1 MIFHEGTQ
9 IVTLVDINASNG
21 QMKHKGSVGVIINS
35 PRDTTHSYRVR
46 FPDGVEASIKRA
58 DFSIRREALAM
69 NIKQGAQDREHD
81 FSQYVIYRCIVGSR
95 AFGLEN
101 EESDT
106 DLRGIFLPPAD
117 LHWSLSGVPEQYE
130 SQATE
135 ECYWEL
141 QKFLTLALKANP
153 NVMECLYTPLV
164 EYTSPLA
171 EELLERR
178 EIFLSKIFYQ
188 TYNGYVLSQFKK
200 LEADLRNKGVI
211 KWKHAMHLI
220 RLLIS
225 GTILLNEG
233 VLQVRV
239 NEHRERLLAIR
250 NGQMS
255 WDDIDSWRL
264 ELHQES
270 SRIIRITRQRT
281 TSWSEPGEP

>member
-1 MIFHEGTQ
+1 
-9 IVTLVDINASNG
+9 
-21 QMKHKGSVGVIINS
+21 
-35 PRDTTHSYRVR
+35 
-46 FPDGVEASIKRA
+46 
-58 DFSIRREALAM
+58 
-69 NIKQGAQDREHD
+69 
-81 FSQYVIYRCIVGSR
+81 
-95 AFGLEN
+95 
-101 EESDT
+101 SDT

-264 ELHQES
+264 ELHQDFDEAFLKTKLPDHPDYEAANDLLV
-270 SRIIRITRQRT
+270 RARRT
-281 TSWSEPGEP
+281 MT

>member
-1 MIFHEGTQ
+1 
-9 IVTLVDINASNG
+9 
-21 QMKHKGSVGVIINS
+21 
-35 PRDTTHSYRVR
+35 
-46 FPDGVEASIKRA
+46 
-58 DFSIRREALAM
+58 
-69 NIKQGAQDREHD
+69 
-81 FSQYVIYRCIVGSR
+81 
-95 AFGLEN
+95 
-101 EESDT
+101 
-106 DLRGIFLPPAD
+106 LRGIFLPPAD

-264 ELHQES
+264 ELHQDFDEAFLKTKLPDHPDYEAANDLLV
-270 SRIIRITRQRT
+270 RARRT
-281 TSWSEPGEP
+281 MT